1 MSTSTSM
8 HEEMNRLRSSM
19 HVAEL
24 LGGRVVGG
32 VGGPKHVSGGGLM
45 LAEQAGVQ
53 VPAQR
58 PWPRGSEGGG
68 VGPGGGGRERQEAA
82 PPRGIQEGATTVG
95 RCRGS
100 PTRGAQDEDEDH
112 AAAALEVAPKGG
124 YVSLGPAA
132 TREEKPT
139 ATPRRPRSRP
149 APPTTHP
156 CGAPSRRSRPQLLR
170 LQSTSDVRPRPLVG
184 GWRRWC
190 LWCLN
195 FYHALHC

>member
-8 HEEMNRLRSSM
+8 HEEMNGLRSSM

-82 PPRGIQEGATTVG
+82 PPRGIQEGASTVG
-95 RCRGS
+95 VAEEARQGERKMRMRTMPLRLLRSHPRGDTS
-100 PTRGAQDEDEDH
+100 ASVPLPPGRRNPPPLHVVHAHALRLLRPT
-112 AAAALEVAPKGG
+112 
-124 YVSLGPAA
+124 PAA
-132 TREEKPT
+132 RLL
-139 ATPRRPRSRP
+139 ADP
-149 APPTTHP
+149 APNFF
-156 CGAPSRRSRPQLLR
+156 A
-170 LQSTSDVRPRPLVG
+170 STSDVRPRPLVG
-184 GWRRWC
+184 GWRGWC
-190 LWCLN
+190 
-195 FYHALHC
+195 